1 MEIFLAAGGFLLGV
15 IATVFSDAI
24 AAWLARVIPIGFTR
38 RLTAM
43 AANPRL
49 YLRTLRDT
57 PERRIKLLI
66 EQLFRAWE
74 KKDLE
79 TYLSCWADN
88 AIRIVGTN
96 ANVEETKVQIGEK
109 FSASCQRYS
118 DIEVDS
124 LVLERVDLSPRCG
137 DSAIAEVRYR
147 FCLTRA
153 RDALPVL
160 EDARE
165 VYSMRRHEGV
175 WRIASNI
182 DHFFV
187 VGERIGN

>member
-1 MEIFLAAGGFLLGV
+1 MEILLAIGGFLLGV
-15 IATVFSDAI
+15 LATVFSDAI
-24 AAWLARVIPIGFTR
+24 ASWLAGVAPIGFTR
-38 RLTAM
+38 WLSAI

-49 YLRTLRDT
+49 YFRTRRNT
-57 PERRIKLLI
+57 PERRIKILI

-79 TYLSCWADN
+79 TYLSCWADD
-88 AIRIVGTN
+88 AVRIVGTN

-118 DIEVDS
+118 DIKVES
-124 LVLERVDLSPRCG
+124 LILERVDLSPQCN
-137 DSAIAEVRYR
+137 SAIVEARYR
-147 FCLTRA
+147 FCLTRT
-153 RDALPVL
+153 RDGLPVL
-160 EDARE
+160 EDAKE
-165 VYSMRRHEGV
+165 VYAIRRHEGV

-187 VGERIGN
+187 VGERLAS